1 MGSGTVST
9 IAGTTIGV
17 GIVLTSTEL
26 AVVSTRL
33 IFLIK
38 TCRTWIV
45 IFKQANHL
53 VDQGLNSEEAEHY
66 RNWVGPG
73 FDAERFDLR
82 AANVTLLR
90 TASNRWGNR

>member
-1 MGSGTVST
+1 MGSGTAST

-17 GIVLTSTEL
+17 GMVLASTEL

-45 IFKQANHL
+45 IFKEANHL
-53 VDQGLNSEEAEHY
+53 VDQGLNREEAEHY
-66 RNWVGPG
+66 RN
-73 FDAERFDLR
+73 
-82 AANVTLLR
+82 
-90 TASNRWGNR
+90 